1 MRNKHLVVL
10 ALSICVYAD
19 APGFAA
25 PASTTLAYAQP
36 SHPSMPPR
44 RISDCVTYVLLD
56 NKCTAD
62 WYKCSDAG
70 QKGHCVQAWLA
81 CCTLPGNPARTTIV
95 TAPQS
100 P

>member
-1 MRNKHLVVL
+1 MRSKHLLAL
-10 ALSICVYAD
+10 ALSLFACAD

-25 PASTTLAYAQP
+25 PASTPISYAQP
-36 SHPSMPPR
+36 SHSSMPPR

-62 WYKCSDAG
+62 WYKCSDG
-70 QKGHCVQAWLA
+70 DQRGRCVQAWRS

-95 TAPQS
+95 TAPQT